1 LIYPQQ
7 RAGGFFFFLAY
18 PALPLLIT
26 YFFIFYYL
34 PTFRHFISPFH
45 TNNTHPTPPL
55 PTDPP
60 TLITHHLV
68 SYYSPYTPTI
78 SNLSTQSLITNNP
91 PKTILLP
98 SHPRTQHNLHTLI
111 SRRTLQ
117 NDIRILS
124 TLLEQQSFYWRLRC
138 RRRPRNHPS
147 KSQRERVNQRR
158 GKNLTH
164 DSLPYVRPRTSTRP
178 GAIGPRSGSYPIT
191 LQWMAPNVRGRPLS
205 PASL

>member
-98 SHPRTQHNLHTLI
+98 SQSPIYVLFTPIIYPLFNTNGAPQSTFIQIFLSNHTKNKE
-111 SRRTLQ
+111 S
-117 NDIRILS
+117 
-124 TLLEQQSFYWRLRC
+124 LRE
-138 RRRPRNHPS
+138 
-147 KSQRERVNQRR
+147 K
-158 GKNLTH
+158 
-164 DSLPYVRPRTSTRP
+164 
-178 GAIGPRSGSYPIT
+178 
-191 LQWMAPNVRGRPLS
+191 
-205 PASL
+205 